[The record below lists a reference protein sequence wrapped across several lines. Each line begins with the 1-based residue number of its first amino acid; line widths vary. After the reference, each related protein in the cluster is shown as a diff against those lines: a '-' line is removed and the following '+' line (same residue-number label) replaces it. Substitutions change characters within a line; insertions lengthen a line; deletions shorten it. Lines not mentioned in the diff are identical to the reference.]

1 MNARWIATA
10 AFLLTL
16 LLSFASPALA
26 KTVAIEHGG
35 TFFGKDVL
43 VTRDQVIDGDVTVVF
58 GDLIVEGTVNGNA
71 TDIGGSIEQRPGSTI
86 TGKVSGFG
94 EDYVAS
100 IAPWAASSGASAV
113 VAENARM
120 MTRLTYGVIILLVFL
135 IFPVRVRVA
144 LGRLEHH
151 PGLSAAVGMLVI
163 VAIVPIMIL
172 LIVSIIGIPLI
183 AVEFAAVVAGVFIG
197 QAALG
202 MLVGRRLFELVR
214 PHTTPSPLAAL
225 VLGLVFISAAEIIPV
240 VGTIVTILVL
250 LVGLGAAALAFVRE
264 APGSPGTLGTPRAPI
279 SGPPMNPA

>member
-1 MNARWIATA
+1 MNTRWFATA
-10 AFLLTL
+10 GFLLTL
-16 LLSFASPALA
+16 MLAFAAPALA

-35 TFFGKDVL
+35 TYFGKDVI
-43 VTRDQVIDGDVTVVF
+43 VTKDQVIDGDVTVVF

-71 TDIGGSIEQRPGSTI
+71 TDVGGTIEQRPGSTI

-94 EDYVAS
+94 EDYVSS
-100 IAPWAASSGASAV
+100 IAPWAASSGTSAI

-120 MTRLTYGVIILLVFL
+120 MTRLMYSVVILLVFL

-183 AVEFAAVVAGVFIG
+183 PVEFAAVIAGVFIG

-214 PHTTPSPLAAL
+214 PQTTPSPLAAL
-225 VLGLVFISAAEIIPV
+225 VLGLVFISAAEIVPV
-240 VGTIVTILVL
+240 VGTIVTILVV

-264 APGSPGTLGTPRAPI
+264 GGPPLGPSRSPI

>member
-1 MNARWIATA
+1 MNTRWFATA
-10 AFLLTL
+10 GFLLTFML
-16 LLSFASPALA
+16 VFAAPALA

-35 TFFGKDVL
+35 TYFGKDVI
-43 VTRDQVIDGDVTVVF
+43 VTKDQVIDGDVTVVF

-71 TDIGGSIEQRPGSTI
+71 TDVGGTIEQRPGSTV
-86 TGKVSGFG
+86 TGRVSGFG
-94 EDYVAS
+94 EDYVSS
-100 IAPWAASSGASAV
+100 IAPWAASSGTSAI

-120 MTRLTYGVIILLVFL
+120 MTRLMYSVVILLVFL

-183 AVEFAAVVAGVFIG
+183 PVEFAAVIAGVFIG

-202 MLVGRRLFELVR
+202 MLVGRRLFELIR
-214 PHTTPSPLAAL
+214 PQTTPSPLAAL
-225 VLGLVFISAAEIIPV
+225 VLGLVFISAAEIVPV
-240 VGTIVTILVL
+240 VGTIVTILVV

-264 APGSPGTLGTPRAPI
+264 GGPTLGPSRSSI

>member
-1 MNARWIATA
+1 MNTRWFATA
-10 AFLLTL
+10 GFLLTL
-16 LLSFASPALA
+16 MLAIAAPALA

-35 TFFGKDVL
+35 TYFGKDVI
-43 VTRDQVIDGDVTVVF
+43 VTKDQVIDGDVTVVF

-71 TDIGGSIEQRPGSTI
+71 TDVGGSIEQRPGSTI

-94 EDYVAS
+94 ADYVSS
-100 IAPWAASSGASAV
+100 IAPWAASGGTSAIL
-113 VAENARM
+113 AENARM
-120 MTRLTYGVIILLVFL
+120 MTRLMYGVVILLVFL

-183 AVEFAAVVAGVFIG
+183 PVEFAAVIAGVFIG

-202 MLVGRRLFELVR
+202 MLVGRRLFELIR
-214 PHTTPSPLAAL
+214 PQTTPSPLGAL
-225 VLGLVFISAAEIIPV
+225 VLGLVFISAAEIVPV
-240 VGTIVTILVL
+240 VGTIVTILVV

-264 APGSPGTLGTPRAPI
+264 GGTPLGPSRSPI